1 MKHTL
6 RELMW
11 AAALFLLC
19 GALAPGEANAARIKD
34 IAYVEGVR
42 DNQLLGYGLVVGLP
56 GTGDQ
61 GRAEITVQ
69 STASMLGRMGI
80 RVDEELLTSRNVAA
94 VMVTADLPAF
104 ARSGQ
109 RVDVT
114 VSSIGNA
121 RSLQGGQLLSSPLRG
136 PDGEVYA
143 VAQGSLSVGGV
154 DFRGNQ
160 GSVFLQ
166 NQVTTGRVPN
176 GALIERDVAIK
187 LDGRS
192 EVRLI
197 LRQPD
202 FSTAVAIAR
211 RISELYAPVAAA
223 QGPNNNNAPAQ
234 PPAQNQPPTKQAEG
248 APFTGIAQVV
258 DAATIRVEIPAPFA
272 DHVPQFIA
280 AVETLEVRPSS
291 RARVV
296 INERTGTVVM
306 GGDVRVREVAVAH
319 GNLRIS
325 VSTENVAAP
334 TPLVGVPNQQVVAN
348 EQVDVTEEDRAMKV
362 LGEGATIADVVSAL
376 NTLGA
381 TPRDLIVILQAI
393 KSAGALDAELVIQ

>member
-1 MKHTL
+1 MMKRHDTHARPL
-6 RELMW
+6 HSRWRRRL
-11 AAALFLLC
+11 
-19 GALAPGEANAARIKD
+19 GALLALAAITLVGLPEVEAARVKD

-80 RVDEELLTSRNVAA
+80 RVNEELLQSRNVAA
-94 VMVTADLPAF
+94 VMITADLPAF

-109 RVDVT
+109 RIDVT
-114 VSSIGNA
+114 VASMGNA
-121 RSLQGGQLLSSPLRG
+121 RSLQGGQLLTSPLRG

-143 VAQGSLSVGGV
+143 VAQGALSVGGV
-154 DFRGNQ
+154 ELRGRL
-160 GSVFLQ
+160 GSRFMQ
-166 NQVTTGRVPN
+166 NQPTAGRIPG
-176 GALIERDVAIK
+176 GALIERDVAV
-187 LDGRS
+187 DFTGR
-192 EVRLI
+192 EELRLI

-202 FSTAVAIAR
+202 FTTAVAIAR
-211 RISELYAPVAAA
+211 RISELYGPMVTPSTANG
-223 QGPNNNNAPAQ
+223 QGQ
-234 PPAQNQPPTKQAEG
+234 GQG
-248 APFTGIAQVV
+248 GMRPFEGIAEPV
-258 DAATIRVEIPAPFA
+258 DAATIRVQVPGSFR

-280 AVETLEVRPSS
+280 AVETLEVAPSS

-296 INERTGTVVM
+296 VNERTGTVVM

-319 GNLRIS
+319 GNLRVS
-325 VSTENVAAP
+325 VSTDNAA
-334 TPLVGVPNQQVVAN
+334 TPPDAFGQGGQQIVPNEQLDVAEESRQLQVV
-348 EQVDVTEEDRAMKV
+348 
-362 LGEGATIADVVSAL
+362 GGATIADVVSAL
-376 NTLGA
+376 NALGA